1 MIPLP
6 EADAVRIGKALEE
19 ILGHSD
25 SLYVSAKQVDKSSAV
40 HHVHRIAGCV
50 ALIRNTLAFAKE
62 RAPAATED

>member
-25 SLYVSAKQVDKSSAV
+25 SLYVSAKQVDKGSAV
-40 HHVHRIAGCV
+40 HHVHRIAACV
-50 ALIRNTLAFAKE
+50 ALIRNTLTYAKE
-62 RAPAATED
+62 RAAAATGE

>member
-19 ILGHSD
+19 ILAHAD
-25 SLYVSAKQVDKSSAV
+25 SLYVSAKQVDKGTAV

-50 ALIRNTLAFAKE
+50 ALIRNALVLVGE
-62 RAPAATED
+62 RPSALTRK